1 MFAPI
6 GVFTPLFNIMPVPIS
21 EYPGKQFVVCNDVET
36 ADILYLSGV
45 VAIVPA
51 DMDGNSRL
59 PCDNEAF
66 QGQKDD
72 QVLTGDL
79 L

>member
-1 MFAPI
+1 MFVPI
-6 GVFTPLFNIMPVPIS
+6 GLFTSLFNIMPVPIC
-21 EYPGKQFVVCNDVET
+21 EYPGKQFVVCNAVET
-36 ADILYLSGV
+36 ADILYLCGV
-45 VAIVPA
+45 VAFVPA
-51 DMDGNSRL
+51 DTDGNSRL